1 MDMHPRDGDC
11 EMNKNNSDSLKN
23 QVYDALFAD
32 IINGVY
38 PAGTMLTEKFLME
51 RYDVSRAPI
60 REALTQLTGT
70 HLLSSVPRQGYKIIQ
85 PSQQQLLEIVKFR
98 SALETS
104 FLASYFTFIDAVQ
117 IKALR
122 QMCMDYINCPD
133 NDFIAHWHYNCQFHL
148 QLFSIYGNDYAYK
161 LLQDALNIQTI
172 FFVQKKHFATMDLHL
187 ALVDY
192 LEKGDGATAVT
203 ILKADIENLLHPT
216 VAPVPSTAAR

>member
-1 MDMHPRDGDC
+1 
-11 EMNKNNSDSLKN
+11 MNKNNSDSLKN